1 MRRLWAAAIAMRSVC
16 VRRSSRARIASRM
29 ASSIRCSSVMGWI
42 RDAAEVV
49 IGLMVASADER
60 RLRLAGYR
68 RVALR
73 FLASLRLRFT
83 LGFS

>member
-1 MRRLWAAAIAMRSVC
+1 
-16 VRRSSRARIASRM
+16 
-29 ASSIRCSSVMGWI
+29 MGWI
-42 RDAAEVV
+42 RDAAEDV
-49 IGLMVASADER
+49 IGLTVASADER